1 MPLEHAQFCL
11 FAFLAAV
18 AVGTFAGGPVGDRI
32 GRKAV
37 VWISFLGVIPFSLL
51 LPHVGLVWTIVFT
64 IFIGLILS
72 SAFSALV
79 VYAQEI
85 VPGRAGMVAGIMF
98 WHDVWC
104 VGRRCRSRKTG
115 GHRWHRVGL

>member
-1 MPLEHAQFCL
+1 M
-11 FAFLAAV
+11 
-18 AVGTFAGGPVGDRI
+18 
-32 GRKAV
+32 
-37 VWISFLGVIPFSLL
+37 
-51 LPHVGLVWTIVFT
+51 WTIVFT

-98 WHDVWC
+98 GTMFG
-104 VGRRCRSRKTG
+104 VGGLAAAGLGKLADIYGIEWVYSLCAYLPLLGFAALFMPNTKQSR
-115 GHRWHRVGL
+115 